1 MPIEN
6 SFQQLMQNF
15 MWNMGV
21 ILVTHLG
28 DFPWHLWFNFPFGC
42 KIDCHYLIKNT
53 YCKYCVKKWS
63 KNWSGTPMTLMICF
77 GLSRKQ
83 SNYLSCNMPFKFQRL
98 YLLFKYVWK
107 FSDQNYRGSRKTP
120 MFSTW
125 CDCMKLLQEFPLI
138 NCTTQN
144 QIHWCL
150 LILYICVPVHA
161 ST

>member
-63 KNWSGTPMTLMICF
+63 KKLVRYTHDIDD
-77 GLSRKQ
+77 
-83 SNYLSCNMPFKFQRL
+83 
-98 YLLFKYVWK
+98 LFW
-107 FSDQNYRGSRKTP
+107 F
-120 MFSTW
+120 
-125 CDCMKLLQEFPLI
+125 E
-138 NCTTQN
+138 
-144 QIHWCL
+144 
-150 LILYICVPVHA
+150 
-161 ST
+161 